1 MQYTPTQ
8 VILDNMQRGI
18 ALKSKYSTRTSTAS
32 VVSQEKIQKAKQIVN
47 SDFDLD
53 SVKTMYYELV
63 KLEKN
68 LDFNKRLHDNGPTE
82 EVIKFYAFGGSAGLA
97 WSRMILKQNGIL
109 KSYTEDIKPEDTTK
123 QEDSVLSKSTVIKAL
138 NEEKRQATFL
148 VLEPQ
153 YPDGM
158 TTDLHGDWYDEETVA
173 KSCHNFNMHCQ
184 KANLFHMVNTE
195 AFSFIESYVL
205 PVDGV
210 IGEKMIRK
218 GSWLATIQVSE
229 SPEGDFVW
237 NGIKDGTFNGLSVQ
251 CLARVE
257 DM

>member
-1 MQYTPTQ
+1 MKYTPTE
-8 VILDNMQRGI
+8 VIKDNMQRGI
-18 ALKSKYSTRTSTAS
+18 ALKSKYNTRTSTAS
-32 VVSQEKIQKAKQIVN
+32 VVSQEKIQKAKQIVS
-47 SDFDLD
+47 SDFDIEA
-53 SVKTMYYELV
+53 VKTMYYELV

-68 LDFNKRLHDNGPTE
+68 LDFNKKLHDGGPTE

-97 WSRMILKQNGIL
+97 WSRMILKQENIL
-109 KSYTEDIKPEDTTK
+109 KSYKEDIKPEDTTK
-123 QEDSVLSKSTVIKAL
+123 LDRSSLSKSTVIKAL

-158 TTDLHGDWYDEETVA
+158 TTDLHGDWYDAETVA

-184 KANLFHMVNTE
+184 KANLFHMVNTQ
-195 AFSFIESYVL
+195 AFSFIESYIL
-205 PVDGV
+205 PVEGV
-210 IGEKMIRK
+210 IGDKMIQK
-218 GSWLATIQVSE
+218 GSWLATIQVDE
-229 SPEGDFVW
+229 TPEGDFIW
-237 NGIKDGTFNGLSVQ
+237 SGIKDGSFNGLSIQ